1 VDVAKDVFGAA
12 WEAAD
17 ESGEAMVEANAVTER
32 APLEIEMVGAALA
45 WTHSMREAVPPE
57 WVNWADG
64 LEAVE
69 VTRGVWQASQ
79 VERPSN

>member
-1 VDVAKDVFGAA
+1 MDAAKDVFGAT

-17 ESGEAMVEANAVTER
+17 DSGGAMVEANAVTER
-32 APLEIEMVGAALA
+32 APLEIGVVGAALA
-45 WTHSMREAVPPE
+45 WTHSMREAAPPE

-64 LEAVE
+64 LEAGE

-79 VERPSN
+79 VEEPSN